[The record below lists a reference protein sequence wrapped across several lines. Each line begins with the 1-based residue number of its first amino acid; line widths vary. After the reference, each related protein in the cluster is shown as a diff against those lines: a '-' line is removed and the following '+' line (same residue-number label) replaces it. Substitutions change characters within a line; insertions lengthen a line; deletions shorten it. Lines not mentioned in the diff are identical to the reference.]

1 MVHTHQHFDLL
12 GKIILERVV
21 FTPPLRLL
29 EKLDEEACL
38 LYSVQGASTLYGVNT
53 KHTLER
59 ENSVLMK
66 CGRYFNHWHLNK
78 SDSKNEAVAVHLY
91 PDVIRFIY
99 NENVPSFLVSQTNSK
114 PVPLQPIHCNAL
126 ISFFIKS
133 LLFYFDNPQ
142 IVDDS
147 LVVLKLKELLNI
159 LYKLN
164 SNGIRDV
171 LHGMFNPHEVDF
183 KKTILANIYEDL
195 SLRELAHLTNHSLS
209 TFKRKFKEVFANS
222 PASYIK
228 TKRLEKA
235 ASLLAVS
242 KDRVS
247 DICYD
252 CGFSSVDNFS
262 KSFKKA
268 YGCTP
273 AQFRKQAMS

>member
-1 MVHTHQHFDLL
+1 MIHSHQHFDLL

-29 EKLDEEACL
+29 EKLDDEACL
-38 LYSVQGASTLYGVNT
+38 LYSVQGSSTLYGVNN
-53 KHTLER
+53 KHTLEQ

-66 CGRYFNHWHLNK
+66 CGNYFNHWHLNK
-78 SDSKNEAVAVHLY
+78 SDAKNEAVAVHLY

-99 NENVPSFLVSQTNSK
+99 NDNVPQFLVSQANSK
-114 PVPLQPIHCNAL
+114 PVPLQPIHGNEV
-126 ISFFIKS
+126 ITSFIKS
-133 LLFYFDNPQ
+133 LLFYFDSPQ

-147 LVVLKLKELLNI
+147 LIVLKLKELLNI
-159 LYKLN
+159 LYKLD

-195 SLRELAHLTNHSLS
+195 SIRELAHLTNHSLS
-209 TFKRKFKEVFANS
+209 TFKRKFQEVFADS

-228 TKRLEKA
+228 QKRLEKA
-235 ASLLAVS
+235 ASLLLVS

-252 CGFSSVDNFS
+252 CGFNTVDNFS
-262 KSFKKA
+262 RSFKKA
-268 YGCTP
+268 YGLSP
-273 AQFRKQAMS
+273 AEFRNQAMS